1 MWLVKPC
8 GYNWRDVIS
17 IVSQSEGQNSCWWAN
32 KAIIRERHPIPTTD
46 EVIKDVRE
54 GNIFSKSDP
63 KWSYHQIQL
72 ISCGIKTFVTNKGM
86 LFERDWCL
94 ASPVLQRNI
103 SRSFNKCWHI
113 ALERQTLQM
122 TSSSMVPNMVL
133 TELNMTS
140 DWRKYWPRV
149 NDRGLTLNKE
159 KCIFYISHL

>member
-32 KAIIRERHPIPTTD
+32 KAIIRERHPIPTID

-54 GNIFSKSDP
+54 GNIFSKSDL
-63 KWSYHQIQL
+63 KWSYHQVQL

-86 LFERDWCL
+86 SF
-94 ASPVLQRNI
+94 V
-103 SRSFNKCWHI
+103 SRSFNKCWNI

-140 DWRKYWPRV
+140 DWRKCWPRV

>member
-32 KAIIRERHPIPTTD
+32 KAIIRERHPIPTID

-54 GNIFSKSDP
+54 GNIFSKSDL
-63 KWSYHQIQL
+63 KWSYHQVQL

-86 LFERDWCL
+86 LF
-94 ASPVLQRNI
+94 V
-103 SRSFNKCWHI
+103 SRSFNKCWNI

-140 DWRKYWPRV
+140 DWRKCWPRV
-149 NDRGLTLNKE
+149 NDLSLIHIWRCRRSTL
-159 KCIFYISHL
+159 CRSRWSPYH

>member
-8 GYNWRDVIS
+8 GYNWRNVIS

-32 KAIIRERHPIPTTD
+32 KAIIRERHPIPTID

-54 GNIFSKSDP
+54 GNIFSKSDL
-63 KWSYHQIQL
+63 KWSYHQVQL

-86 LFERDWCL
+86 LF
-94 ASPVLQRNI
+94 V
-103 SRSFNKCWHI
+103 SRSFNKCWNI

-140 DWRKYWPRV
+140 DWRKCWPRV

>member
-17 IVSQSEGQNSCWWAN
+17 IVSQSEGQNNCWWAN
-32 KAIIRERHPIPTTD
+32 KAIIRERHPIPTID

-54 GNIFSKSDP
+54 GNIFSKSDL
-63 KWSYHQIQL
+63 KWSYHQVQL

-86 LFERDWCL
+86 LF
-94 ASPVLQRNI
+94 V
-103 SRSFNKCWHI
+103 SRSFNKCWNI

-140 DWRKYWPRV
+140 DWRKCWPRV

>member
-32 KAIIRERHPIPTTD
+32 KAIIRERHPIPTID

-54 GNIFSKSDP
+54 GNIFSKSDL

-86 LFERDWCL
+86 LF
-94 ASPVLQRNI
+94 V

-122 TSSSMVPNMVL
+122 TSSSMVPNMFL

-140 DWRKYWPRV
+140 DRRKCWPRV
-149 NDRGLTLNKE
+149 NNRGLTLNKE

>member
-32 KAIIRERHPIPTTD
+32 KAIIRERHPIPTID

-54 GNIFSKSDP
+54 GNIFSKSDL
-63 KWSYHQIQL
+63 KWRYHQVQL

-86 LFERDWCL
+86 LF
-94 ASPVLQRNI
+94 V
-103 SRSFNKCWHI
+103 SRSFNKCWNI

-140 DWRKYWPRV
+140 DWRKCWPRV

>member
-32 KAIIRERHPIPTTD
+32 KAIIRERHPIPTID

-54 GNIFSKSDP
+54 GNIFSKSDL
-63 KWSYHQIQL
+63 KWSYHQVQL

-86 LFERDWCL
+86 LF
-94 ASPVLQRNI
+94 V
-103 SRSFNKCWHI
+103 SRSFNKCWNI

-140 DWRKYWPRV
+140 DWRKCWPRV

>member
-32 KAIIRERHPIPTTD
+32 KAIIRERHPIPTID
-46 EVIKDVRE
+46 EIIKDVRE
-54 GNIFSKSDP
+54 GNIFSKSDL
-63 KWSYHQIQL
+63 KWSYHQVQL

-86 LFERDWCL
+86 LF
-94 ASPVLQRNI
+94 V
-103 SRSFNKCWHI
+103 SRSFNKCWNI

-140 DWRKYWPRV
+140 DWRKCWPRV